1 MEDGKPPLIS
11 LLTLLVFSFYLAF
24 VETAV
29 ASVSKNKIKMAA
41 DHGDSRAKHALFALD
56 NFDNA
61 ITTIL
66 ICNNIVSVT
75 IATIVTVWVTRRWGV
90 NFVSVSTIIT
100 TIVIFFACEMLPK
113 SLAKKYSF
121 KVTLFCADLLFI
133 LMVILKPAARFL
145 SYLGNK
151 VASKSGESSE
161 TTVTE
166 DELQDIVEDMA
177 EEGTIDEEQ
186 SELISSAIQ
195 FGETE
200 VKNIFTPK
208 SEIIGID
215 IDKTPEE
222 NLSFIKQQTHSRI
235 PVYRNSIDN
244 IIGVLQIRKY
254 MRKYM
259 ETSEAPEIRPLMDKV
274 HHTTQNYQIHDL
286 LPLMSRQ
293 KTNMAVVTDNKGTT
307 IGIVTVEDILEE
319 LVGDIWDEKDAL
331 EAEEESS
338 K

>member
-1 MEDGKPPLIS
+1 MDDGKPPLIS
-11 LLTLLVFSFYLAF
+11 LFALLVFSFYLAF
-24 VETAV
+24 VETAI
-29 ASVSKNKIKMAA
+29 ASVSKNKVKISAE
-41 DHGDSRAKHALFALD
+41 HGDSRARHALSALED
-56 NFDNA
+56 FDNA

-66 ICNNIVSVT
+66 ICNNIVSVS
-75 IATIVTVWVTRRWGV
+75 IATIVTVWVTSKYGV
-90 NFVSVSTIIT
+90 NFVSISTIIT

-121 KVTLFCADLLFI
+121 KATLFCADLLYI
-133 LMVILKPAARFL
+133 LMKVFKPASKFL
-145 SYLGNK
+145 SYIGNK
-151 VASKSGESSE
+151 VSERNKEEAE

-177 EEGTIDEEQ
+177 QEGAIDEEE

-195 FGETE
+195 FGATQ

-208 SEIIGID
+208 EDIIGID
-215 IDKTPEE
+215 IDLTPEE
-222 NLSFIKQQTHSRI
+222 NLAIIKEQTHSRI
-235 PVYRNSIDN
+235 PVYRHSIDN

-259 ETSEAPEIRPLMDKV
+259 ETSKAPEIRPLMDKV
-274 HHTTQNYQIHDL
+274 HHTTQNYGIQEL
-286 LPLMSRQ
+286 LPLMSKH
-293 KTNMAVVTDNKGTT
+293 KTNMAVVTDNKGKT

-319 LVGDIWDEKDAL
+319 LVGDIWDEKDAAI
-331 EAEEESS
+331 EKEKA